1 MSEVLNLEN
10 VMIEGFDPELFKEED
25 VDFRNKDWEEIY
37 AAYQNNKFLKS
48 EITGIETIGE
58 GENKKTCAVV
68 HVGQVKGIIPLEFI
82 GVKNLKQLRAMTGQ
96 EIAFIILNYDREA
109 GIFTASRTKAQEEM
123 AKITLRHINEGDT
136 IPAVVRHVTDAN
148 VHADIGGIMVRIP
161 INEVRHGWIDNL
173 REEVKV
179 GEPLKV
185 KVLKIEEK
193 EIEKAVSEK
202 TSTKRVEVI
211 VSAKATQPNPWPGC
225 TKNYQIGG
233 EYVGR
238 VSGVR
243 DYGVFI
249 NLEPGVDSLASHL
262 KFQNV
267 KKGDKV
273 LVRVQAIDP
282 KEEQVRTRITH
293 VL

>member
-1 MSEVLNLEN
+1 MAEILNVEN
-10 VMIEGFDPELFKEED
+10 VMIEGFDPAQFQEED
-25 VDFRNKDWEEIY
+25 VDFRNRDWEEIY

-48 EITGIETIGE
+48 EISGIEKIGE
-58 GENKKTCAVV
+58 GESQKTCAIV
-68 HVGQVKGIIPLEFI
+68 HVGQVKGIVPLEFT
-82 GVKNLKQLRAMTGQ
+82 GAKNLKQLRAMTGQ
-96 EIAFIILNYDREA
+96 EVAFMILNYNRDA

-123 AKITLRHINEGDT
+123 AKITLRRIDEGDM
-136 IPAVVRHVTDAN
+136 IPAVVRHVTDTN

-161 INEVRHGWIDNL
+161 INEVRYGWIDNL
-173 REEVKV
+173 REEVKI
-179 GEPLKV
+179 GEALKV
-185 KVLKIEEK
+185 KVLKIEDKETEK
-193 EIEKAVSEK
+193 VEGEK
-202 TSTKRVEVI
+202 TGSKKIEVRVSV
-211 VSAKATQPNPWPGC
+211 KATQPNPWPEC

-243 DYGVFI
+243 DYGIFV

-267 KKGDKV
+267 KKNDKV
-273 LVRVQAIDP
+273 LVRVQSIDP
-282 KEEQVRTRITH
+282 KEEQVRTRIIR